1 MRYYTLTAKILAA
14 DMLDLL
20 LLLRTPLCIPK
31 AKQQAVGGLR
41 CAVWERGRPRP
52 HAGESPAVP
61 CVVHAV
67 FNIRCNAPDELG
79 GAVFIRR
86 PWSRNPTRARHF
98 LAQAHSAPNSNS
110 AQSRYA
116 YPCSLPT

>member
-52 HAGESPAVP
+52 HAGETPAVP
-61 CVVHAV
+61 CAV
-67 FNIRCNAPDELG
+67 QYPNYNVIEGCCILRCNA
-79 GAVFIRR
+79 AT
-86 PWSRNPTRARHF
+86 S
-98 LAQAHSAPNSNS
+98 
-110 AQSRYA
+110 YA
-116 YPCSLPT
+116 TLYWRQYVIH